1 MEATA
6 SDLVSDSQRESFS
19 AATAANFACGT
30 QWYSAQ
36 FTCKRKGL
44 WSEFPRYR
52 KTIARHGLGCGV
64 RGCESDRDILKV
76 LFKVAIQDATLEAD
90 VLSQPLDT
98 VRAMWKIAHSAV
110 RAGAVHKRS
119 CVSERSR
126 F

>member
-1 MEATA
+1 M
-6 SDLVSDSQRESFS
+6 
-19 AATAANFACGT
+19 
-30 QWYSAQ
+30 YSAQ

-64 RGCESDRDILKV
+64 RGCESDIDILKV

-90 VLSQPLDT
+90 VLSQPPDT